1 MFRLILNVEDVDYN
15 ALIDMVS
22 EMVKKN
28 KDNPALK
35 GMKIPPMGF
44 AMVKN
49 LPNQQKNKMLAMIV
63 NQDKART
70 IQTLESVIGANFGA
84 VKILNA
90 QGTAISN
97 GVQVQVDVGAYDFD
111 RGIDM
116 FFPKYLSN
124 EDFNEAL
131 GDSEASAM
139 TIEAVCQAVK
149 ELSFDDKEVV
159 FLRSMRMKKESFLYD
174 LECAIKGKGISA
186 RLSELKILVRR

>member
-1 MFRLILNVEDVDYN
+1 MFRI
-15 ALIDMVS
+15 
-22 EMVKKN
+22 
-28 KDNPALK
+28 
-35 GMKIPPMGF
+35 
-44 AMVKN
+44 
-49 LPNQQKNKMLAMIV
+49 
-63 NQDKART
+63 
-70 IQTLESVIGANFGA
+70 SVQ
-84 VKILNA
+84 L
-90 QGTAISN
+90 T
-97 GVQVQVDVGAYDFD
+97 VDVGAYDFD

-116 FFPKYLSN
+116 FFPKYLQS

-139 TIEAVCQAVK
+139 TIEAFCQAVK